1 MNKIERECV
10 HISCPLDPPM
20 HCIFSIGGS
29 TGRGCQECSPLLG
42 SFSFIFMQLLEKNMV
57 KIIGWRPAF
66 LVSDLVWE
74 ILDPL
79 LYSVLT
85 VVYIV
90 VVPVPRAVRS
100 LRAVDRRSGGTYH
113 HVHSLSS
120 F

>member
-1 MNKIERECV
+1 MRAYIV
-10 HISCPLDPPM
+10 PPRSANALYFQHWRIHGEGM
-20 HCIFSIGGS
+20 PGML
-29 TGRGCQECSPLLG
+29 SP
-42 SFSFIFMQLLEKNMV
+42 SRFIFFHIHAAFRKNMV